1 MATQLELSVE
11 IATRITKM
19 LNDIILSSGQ
29 IQLNNKTIWDGMLHK
44 MDNEVWQGIISMLL
58 ELNAQHPHTLTIQ
71 DLRNVSDAQALLNKY
86 ANYYDRVLD
95 MRNRHVDAKKTAW
108 KTLMTTREVICRCWE
123 LDLPNEDRSRVIS
136 NYDNIFE

>member
-1 MATQLELSVE
+1 MATQLELSIE

-19 LNDIILSSGQ
+19 LNDIILTKGQ
-29 IQLNNKTIWDGMLHK
+29 IQLNNKTIWAGMLHK
-44 MDNEVWQGIISMLL
+44 MDNEVWQGILSMLQ
-58 ELNAQHPHTLTIQ
+58 ELNAQHPQLLTLQ
-71 DLRNVSDAQALLNKY
+71 DLQNISDAQALLDKY

-108 KTLMTTREVICRCWE
+108 KMLMTTREVICRCWD

>member
-1 MATQLELSVE
+1 MATQLELSIE
-11 IATRITKM
+11 IAVRITKM
-19 LNDIILSSGQ
+19 LNDIILKNGQ

-44 MDNEVWQGIISMLL
+44 MDNEVWQGIITMLL
-58 ELNAQHPHTLTIQ
+58 ELNAQHPRLLTIQ
-71 DLRNVSDAQALLNKY
+71 DVRNISDAQGLLDKY

-108 KTLMTTREVICRCWE
+108 KTLMTTREIICRCWE